1 MTAMTYKQYIDVIYH
16 HSNKKIPKAVIK
28 HFVRFYYGSTGGVDM
43 PSAIKFYKV
52 RSFEKDDELYQK
64 YITKMI
70 DNGYIEIMQEYSG
83 WGWMRLTKKA
93 IPFFTIVEFFEG

>member
-16 HSNKKIPKAVIK
+16 HSNKKIPKAVIE
-28 HFVRFYYGSTGGVDM
+28 HFVQFYGQSGLSILPD
-43 PSAIKFYKV
+43 AIKFHKV
-52 RSFEKDDELYQK
+52 RSFQKNDELYQK

-70 DNGYIEIMQEYSG
+70 DNGYIEIMQEYSD

-93 IPFFTIVEFFEG
+93 IPFFTVVEFFEG